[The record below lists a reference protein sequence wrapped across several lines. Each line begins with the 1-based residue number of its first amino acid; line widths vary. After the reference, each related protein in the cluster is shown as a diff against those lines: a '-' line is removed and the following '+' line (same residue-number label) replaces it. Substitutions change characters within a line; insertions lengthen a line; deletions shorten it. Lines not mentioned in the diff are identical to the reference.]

1 MQFIIH
7 YGLHFLLPALISVAF
22 FKKNWKKAYL
32 IMLATMLVDLDH
44 LLSSPIYQ
52 ADRCSIGF
60 HPLHTYYAIIS
71 YGIMIFFRKPF
82 NIIGV
87 GLLLH
92 MSTDLTDCLIT
103 YSSCKECLADAPSLE
118 LIKFIFQVI
127 NT

>member
-7 YGLHFLLPALISVAF
+7 YGLHFLLPLLISITV

-44 LLSSPIYQ
+44 FFSSPIYQ
-52 ADRCSIGF
+52 ADRCSINF
-60 HPLHTYYAIIS
+60 HPLHTYYAIIG
-71 YGIMIFFRKPF
+71 YLVMIFFRKPF
-82 NIIGV
+82 NIIGF

-92 MSTDLTDCLIT
+92 MLADLTDCMIT
-103 YSSCKECLADAPSLE
+103 YSRCKECLVDSPAIE
-118 LIKFIFQVI
+118 IIKFIFQVI